1 MLLISQINLLLLESD
16 WNSTLN
22 FIASSKSG
30 FLNDI
35 YTDIE
40 YMSIKNVFHLLVRLR
55 YTFHKFFLDYLNI
68 EAYQM
73 MCLEFSQSDPFQF
86 LMGEYQLETV
96 PLSSV
101 YVLTYKISHTLM
113 GLVFSLLKY
122 RCVILVFGLLHL
134 TSIFLTVN
142 EVI

>member
-1 MLLISQINLLLLESD
+1 MLLISQINFLLLESD

-68 EAYQM
+68 EANYQM
-73 MCLEFSQSDPFQF
+73 MCLKFS
-86 LMGEYQLETV
+86 
-96 PLSSV
+96 
-101 YVLTYKISHTLM
+101 
-113 GLVFSLLKY
+113 
-122 RCVILVFGLLHL
+122 
-134 TSIFLTVN
+134 
-142 EVI
+142 